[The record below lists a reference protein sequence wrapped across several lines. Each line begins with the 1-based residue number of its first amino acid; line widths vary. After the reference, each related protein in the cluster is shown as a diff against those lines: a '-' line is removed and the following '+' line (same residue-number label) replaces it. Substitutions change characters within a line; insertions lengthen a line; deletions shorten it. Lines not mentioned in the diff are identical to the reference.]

1 MKVNET
7 SGVYPFYMLYMLSG
21 KLLVTT
27 TTTTTTTT
35 TVIIITSVII
45 KFSIYNMFDVCIL
58 NIETKV

>member
-21 KLLVTT
+21 KLLVT

>member
-21 KLLVTT
+21 KLLV
-27 TTTTTTTT
+27 TTTTTT